1 MICKPVSERADLE
14 PTARNPSDPEMIQKW
29 SKNDRTNMWIV
40 LVLLEYSFKTSNQFY
55 FSYLLLGL
63 LSEYKWAMD
72 DG

>member
-40 LVLLEYSFKTSNQFY
+40 LVLLFY